1 MSHPIHI
8 AILLPVL
15 MLVSACGGGAEAK
28 EKPHWGYQGEHGPEH
43 WAEMDPKFSACAS
56 GSAQSP
62 IDIVTSDAVAEDL
75 PELVC
80 AYGTAPL
87 AIINNGHAI
96 QVNLPAGDLLQVGP
110 DEYAL
115 KQFHFHGPSEHV
127 LDGIHSPME
136 MHLVHAAADGSLAV
150 VGVMI
155 REGAENAALKAAW
168 GNLPSER
175 GAELEPAG
183 VEVDVAA
190 LLPNN
195 LGYYHYSGSLTTP
208 PCSEGVNWFVLRTPI
223 ELSKGQIDSFRT
235 IIQANNRPVE
245 PLNGRTVKS
254 SQ

>member
-1 MSHPIHI
+1 MSHLIHI
-8 AILLPVL
+8 AYALPFL
-15 MLVSACGGGAEAK
+15 MMVCGCGGGAEAK
-28 EKPHWGYQGEHGPEH
+28 DKPHWGYQGEHGPEH

-62 IDIVTSDAVAEDL
+62 INIVTSDAIAEDL

-87 AIINNGHAI
+87 AIVHNGHAI
-96 QVNLPAGDLLQVGP
+96 QVNLPAGNLLQVGP

-127 LDGIHSPME
+127 LDGVHSPME

-155 REGAENAALKAAW
+155 REGAENAARKAAW
-168 GNLPSER
+168 ENLPRER
-175 GAELEPAG
+175 GDVLEPAG

-190 LLPNN
+190 LLPND
-195 LGYYHYSGSLTTP
+195 LGYYHYIGSLTTP
-208 PCSEGVNWFVLRTPI
+208 PCSEGVTWFVLRTPI
-223 ELSKGQIDSFRT
+223 ELSKGQIDSFRA
-235 IIQANNRPVE
+235 IIQSNNRPVE
-245 PLNGRTVKS
+245 PLNGRIVKS